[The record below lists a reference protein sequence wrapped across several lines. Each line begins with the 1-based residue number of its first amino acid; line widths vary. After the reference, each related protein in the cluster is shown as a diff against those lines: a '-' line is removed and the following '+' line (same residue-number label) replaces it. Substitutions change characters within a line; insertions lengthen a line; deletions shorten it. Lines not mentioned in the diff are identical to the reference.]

1 MKKAVAELPGEEVA
15 SLTGEKLSLRI
26 DPERGFECNGPSVNS
41 QVLTT
46 QCDNAVWKSS
56 AAMLF
61 EAVEGADLR
70 RLLLSNST
78 HEGALRWVAGLQSG
92 RANTARMVRCVA

>member
-1 MKKAVAELPGEEVA
+1 MSA
-15 SLTGEKLSLRI
+15 I
-26 DPERGFECNGPSVNS
+26 VNS

-46 QCDNAVWKSS
+46 QCGGAIGGHAVRG
-56 AAMLF
+56 F

-78 HEGALRWVAGLQSG
+78 YEGALRWVAGLQSG
-92 RANTARMVRCVA
+92 RANTARMVRCVT

>member
-1 MKKAVAELPGEEVA
+1 MLPSAHVNRVGVRIVSFRGSMATPPILLITVKFLQRSVEE
-15 SLTGEKLSLRI
+15 
-26 DPERGFECNGPSVNS
+26 P
-41 QVLTT
+41 
-46 QCDNAVWKSS
+46 S

-78 HEGALRWVAGLQSG
+78 HEGALRCVAALQGG

>member
-1 MKKAVAELPGEEVA
+1 VEE
-15 SLTGEKLSLRI
+15 
-26 DPERGFECNGPSVNS
+26 P
-41 QVLTT
+41 
-46 QCDNAVWKSS
+46 S

-78 HEGALRWVAGLQSG
+78 HEGALRCVAALQGG